1 MIRFTI
7 SLIMVGFMCAQV
19 SNAEID
25 PNTIVGA
32 WLFDETGG
40 KVAKDSSDNGNDGDL
55 VGGAKWAKGK
65 FGNAI
70 ELNGKDAWVTVPE
83 IEPLEDF
90 TLMKWFNSTG
100 RVGLWRCF
108 FNRDGWAAGY
118 VHYQFRPDN
127 KMEMA
132 IHSNAPVRHPG
143 WPDSDFTADKDI
155 LDEWFHLAVAYSSND
170 EEVRVYFDGELDA
183 EGKWGPLPGEFGPG
197 RIGSWDGGGREW
209 EGLFDEMLLFDV
221 ALEADDIQMLMDN
234 GLEATLA
241 VEPAGKLT
249 TSWGELKL
257 GRTHSR

>member
-1 MIRFTI
+1 MARFII
-7 SLIMVGFMCAQV
+7 SLTIISCMFVQF

-25 PNTIVGA
+25 PGSIVGA
-32 WLFDETGG
+32 WLFDENSG
-40 KVAKDSSDNGNDGDL
+40 KVAKDSSDNGNDGEL
-55 VGGAKWAKGK
+55 EGGAKWAKGK

-70 ELNGKDAWVTVPE
+70 ELNGKDAWVIVPA
-83 IEPLEDF
+83 IGPLDDF

-108 FNRDGWAAGY
+108 FNRDGWSPGF

-132 IHSNAPVRHPG
+132 IHSNNPVRHPG
-143 WPDSDFTADKDI
+143 YANSDFTADKDI
-155 LDEWFHLAVAYSSND
+155 LNQWIHLAVAYSSND
-170 EEVRVYFDGELDA
+170 ESVQVYFDGELDA

-221 ALEADDIQMLMDN
+221 ALEEDDIKSLMDN

-241 VEPAGKLT
+241 VEPTDKLGII
-249 TSWGELKL
+249 WGEIKS
-257 GRTHSR
+257 GRTQNR

>member
-1 MIRFTI
+1 MTRFTI
-7 SLIMVGFMCAQV
+7 SLIIVGFMFAQL

-25 PNTIVGA
+25 PQSIVGA
-32 WLFDETGG
+32 WLFDETNG
-40 KVAKDSSDNGNDGDL
+40 KVAQDSSDNGNDGNL

-83 IEPLEDF
+83 IGPLEDF

-108 FNRDGWAAGY
+108 FNRDGWAPGF

-132 IHSNAPVRHPG
+132 IHSNNPVRHPG

-183 EGKWGPLPGEFGPG
+183 EGKWGPLPGAFGPG
-197 RIGSWDGGGREW
+197 RIGSWSGGGREW

-221 ALEADDIQMLMDN
+221 ALAEDDIQMLMDN

-249 TSWGELKL
+249 TNWGAIKL
-257 GRTHSR
+257 GRTQSR

>member
-1 MIRFTI
+1 MARLTI
-7 SLIMVGFMCAQV
+7 SLIIVGFMFAHLC
-19 SNAEID
+19 NAEID
-25 PNTIVGA
+25 PGSIVGA

-55 VGGAKWAKGK
+55 VGGAKWVKGK

-70 ELNGKDAWVTVPE
+70 ELNGKDAWVTVPA
-83 IEPLEDF
+83 IGPLDDF

-132 IHSNAPVRHPG
+132 IHSNNPVRHPG

-155 LDEWFHLAVAYSSND
+155 LDKWFHLAVAYSRTGKF
-170 EEVRVYFDGELDA
+170 VRVYFDGELDA
-183 EGKWGPLPGEFGPG
+183 EGNWGPLAGEFGPG
-197 RIGSWDGGGREW
+197 RIGSWSGGGREW

-221 ALEADDIQMLMDN
+221 ALEEADIQMLMEE

-241 VEPAGKLT
+241 VEAAGKLAT
-249 TSWGELKL
+249 NWGKIKL

>member
-1 MIRFTI
+1 MARFII
-7 SLIMVGFMCAQV
+7 SLTIISCMFVQF

-25 PNTIVGA
+25 PGSIVGA
-32 WLFDETGG
+32 WLFDENSG
-40 KVAKDSSDNGNDGDL
+40 KVAKDSSDNGNDGEL
-55 VGGAKWAKGK
+55 EGGAKWAKGK

-70 ELNGKDAWVTVPE
+70 ELNGKDAWVIVPA
-83 IEPLEDF
+83 IGPLDDF

-108 FNRDGWAAGY
+108 FNRDGWSPGF

-132 IHSNAPVRHPG
+132 IHSNNPVRHPG
-143 WPDSDFTADKDI
+143 YANSDFTADKDI
-155 LDEWFHLAVAYSSND
+155 LNQWIHLAVAYSSND
-170 EEVRVYFDGELDA
+170 ESVQVYFDGELDA

-221 ALEADDIQMLMDN
+221 ALEEDDIKSLMDN

-241 VEPAGKLT
+241 VEPADKLGII
-249 TSWGELKL
+249 WGEIKS
-257 GRTHSR
+257 GRTQNR

>member
-1 MIRFTI
+1 MARFII
-7 SLIMVGFMCAQV
+7 SLIVIGFMFAQV
-19 SNAEID
+19 GNAEID
-25 PNTIVGA
+25 PGSIVGA

-55 VGGAKWAKGK
+55 KGGAKFVKGK

-70 ELNGKDAWVTVPE
+70 ELNGKDGWVTVPE
-83 IEPLEDF
+83 IGPLEDF

-108 FNRDGWAAGY
+108 FNRDGWSPGF

-132 IHSNAPVRHPG
+132 IHSNNPVRHPG
-143 WPDSDFTADKDI
+143 WPNSKFTADKDI
-155 LDEWFHLAVAYSSND
+155 LNKWFHLAVAYSSND
-170 EEVRVYFDGELDA
+170 ESVQVYFDGELDA

-221 ALEADDIQMLMDN
+221 ALEEDDIITLMDN

-241 VEPAGKLT
+241 VEAVGKLGT
-249 TSWGELKL
+249 IWGEIKA
-257 GRTHSR
+257 GRTQNR

>member
-1 MIRFTI
+1 MNRFTI
-7 SLIMVGFMCAQV
+7 SLIIVGFMFAHV
-19 SNAEID
+19 SLAEVD
-25 PNTIVGA
+25 PGSIVGA

-55 VGGAKWAKGK
+55 VGGAKWVKGK

-83 IEPLEDF
+83 IGPLDDF

-108 FNRDGWAAGY
+108 FNRDGWAPGF

-132 IHSNAPVRHPG
+132 IHSNNPVRHPG
-143 WPDSDFTADKDI
+143 WPNSDFTAGKDI
-155 LDEWFHLAVAYSSND
+155 LDKWFHLAVAYSSTK
-170 EEVRVYFDGELDA
+170 EFVRVYFDGELDA

-209 EGLFDEMLLFDV
+209 EGMFDEMLLFDV
-221 ALEADDIQMLMDN
+221 ALEEEDIQMLMEE

-249 TSWGELKL
+249 TNWGDIKL
-257 GRTHSR
+257 GRMQSR